1 MPMGRMQGQLTSRSH
16 KYEVA
21 HLVLRI
27 ELCRGR
33 AATCKGNAA
42 QANNDVIRASFLRA
56 AATWTKLAE
65 DLSDELGL
73 LKSAMQ

>member
-1 MPMGRMQGQLTSRSH
+1 MGRIQGPLTSRSQ

-27 ELCRGR
+27 ERCRGR
-33 AATCKGNAA
+33 AATCKENAA
-42 QANNDVIRASFLRA
+42 QANNDVLRASFLRA

-65 DLSDELGL
+65 DLSDELKL
-73 LKSAMQ
+73 LTFAMQ

>member
-1 MPMGRMQGQLTSRSH
+1 MGRIQDPLTSRSK

-27 ELCRGR
+27 KLCRGR
-33 AATCKGNAA
+33 AATCKENAS

-65 DLSDELGL
+65 DLSDELKL
-73 LKSAMQ
+73 LTSAMQ